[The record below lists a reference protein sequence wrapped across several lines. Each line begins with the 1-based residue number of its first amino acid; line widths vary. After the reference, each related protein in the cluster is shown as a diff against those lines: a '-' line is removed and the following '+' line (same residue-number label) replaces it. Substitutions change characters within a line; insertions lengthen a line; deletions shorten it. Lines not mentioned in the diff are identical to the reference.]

1 MKKHLMKACCA
12 VLAASMLLS
21 GCGNQ
26 PVETTESS
34 TAATTPAATTSA
46 VETTTETTSLEQTT
60 SGAETTTE
68 TTTEVT
74 TPEETTTETT
84 FVTETTSYLP
94 VVDAS
99 KYGTTTMTEDELY
112 DKMVGGWI
120 GQMVGV
126 AWCASTEFAATGS
139 LLPVDRFPA
148 WKTSMIKNAFGQD
161 DVYVEIPFLDAM
173 KENGAFCDISCL
185 ADTFRHSTFP
195 LWHANVAGRD
205 NLRAGL
211 EAPASGHY
219 AANVH
224 ADDIDW
230 QIECDFL
237 GQMYPGMPNEA
248 AARAFELGHIMNYGD
263 GCYGGAFVSAMHAAA
278 YTAKSVVEIVETG
291 ISVIPENTKFR
302 TAMDIV
308 MAAYNK
314 GSAWDAAWY
323 EIEAYCGTTD
333 KCPEGFGKPYNIDAV
348 INSAYIIIGL
358 LWGEGDFAKTIEI
371 SCRCGQDS
379 DCNPSSAA
387 SILGNYIGASAIPDI
402 YKTELN
408 YDSIFSS
415 TDYSLTA
422 VLDLNTA
429 LTEEVITA
437 YGATLEN
444 GTWTLKTNLAP
455 ETVPYEQWPD
465 GFGVGIV
472 TGALGNGAVRLY
484 SRVTGDEALASIT
497 LDMGDGNVL
506 NELVPVYAYAKTGK
520 YTVKISA
527 VGANGSTFEDEIEV
541 IVKADINAT
550 VIGSD
555 ITTANSGSS
564 DISVL
569 YDGLIPYK
577 GAPAIA
583 NPQVNFSS
591 ADGNV
596 YAGLQFDKT
605 YVIKG
610 LKFVEGTNVAKG
622 GWFAE
627 APTIEVLVGGEW
639 KTAELRSSTEY
650 PIGKMSVHRDP
661 YEVYRFNFA
670 NPIACDGV
678 RIVGKHDAG
687 SFVSV
692 AELAPIYD
700 AFANFEEFDTN
711 FMAIITD
718 EPSPTGSGSR
728 NIALIADGKIGNSN
742 ATQYDTYD
750 GSTGDRVEYFGYLFS
765 DTTKVNAVEFA
776 EGGHFAAGG
785 WFKNGDVRIEA
796 LIDGVW
802 TKVETTVSPAYP
814 NANDMA
820 AFGKSYETY
829 TFTLTAPTE
838 CDGIRIIGLAGG
850 DQSFISISELTV
862 K

>member
-1 MKKHLMKACCA
+1 MNKHLIKVGCV

-26 PVETTESS
+26 PVETTGSTSAETTAAQTT
-34 TAATTPAATTSA
+34 TAATTTETSSAEQTTAA
-46 VETTTETTSLEQTT
+46 TETT
-60 SGAETTTE
+60 AETTTE
-68 TTTEVT
+68 TTTAED
-74 TPEETTTETT
+74 TTTETT
-84 FVTETTSYLP
+84 YVPETTSYLP
-94 VVDAS
+94 FVDAS
-99 KYGTTTMTEDELY
+99 KYGTTIITEDELY

-139 LLPVDRFPA
+139 LLPNDRFPT
-148 WKTSMIKNAFGQD
+148 WKSSMIKNAFGQD

-173 KENGAFCDISCL
+173 KENGAFCDISYL

-219 AANVH
+219 ASNVH

-237 GQMYPGMPNEA
+237 GQMYPGLPNEA
-248 AARAFELGHIMNYGD
+248 AARAFEIGHIMNYGD

-278 YTAKSVVEIVETG
+278 YTAGSVKEIVEAG
-291 ISVIPENTKFR
+291 IAVIPENTKFR

-314 GSAWDAAWY
+314 GSAWEVAWQ
-323 EIEAYCGTTD
+323 EVENYCGATD
-333 KCPEGFGKPYNIDAV
+333 KCPDGLNKPSNIDAT

-358 LWGEGDFAKTIEI
+358 LWGNGDFAKTIEI

-387 SILGNYIGASAIPDI
+387 SILGNYLGASGIPDI
-402 YKTELN
+402 YKAELN
-408 YDSIFSS
+408 YEDIFSS
-415 TDYSLTA
+415 TDYSLNA
-422 VLDLNTA
+422 VLELNTA
-429 LTEEVITA
+429 LTTEVITA
-437 YGATLEN
+437 YGATLDN
-444 GTWTLKTNLAP
+444 GTWTIKTNLSA
-455 ETVPYEQWPD
+455 EEVPFEQWPD

-472 TGALGNGAVRLY
+472 TGALGNGMIRIY
-484 SRVTGDEALASIT
+484 SKLTGDEALASIT
-497 LDMGDGNVL
+497 LDMGDGTVL
-506 NELVPVYAYAKTGK
+506 HELVPVYAYAKTGK
-520 YTVKISA
+520 YTVKIDA
-527 VGANGSTFEDEIEV
+527 VGANGSTFSDEIEV
-541 IVKADINAT
+541 TIKADINAT
-550 VIGSD
+550 VIGSE
-555 ITTANSGSS
+555 ITTANNGSA
-564 DISVL
+564 DLSVL
-569 YDGLIPYK
+569 YDGEIPYK

-596 YAGLQFDKT
+596 YAGLQFDKA
-605 YVIKG
+605 YVING

-627 APTIEVLVGGEW
+627 APTIEVLVDGEW
-639 KTAELRSSTEY
+639 QAVELRSATEY

-670 NPIACDGV
+670 SPIRCEGV
-678 RIVGKHDAG
+678 RIVGKHDEG

-700 AFANFEEFDTN
+700 SMANFEEFDNN

-718 EPSPTGSGSR
+718 EPSPTGSGSK
-728 NIALIADGKIGNSN
+728 NIGLIADGKVGTSN
-742 ATQYDTYD
+742 LTQYDTYD
-750 GSTGDRVEYFGYLFS
+750 GTTGDRFEYFGYLFRE
-765 DTTKVNAVEFA
+765 TTKISAVVFT
-776 EGGHFAAGG
+776 EGGHFASGG
-785 WFKNGDVRIEA
+785 WFKNGDISVEA
-796 LIDGVW
+796 LVDGVW
-802 TKVETTVSPAYP
+802 TKVETSVSPAYP
-814 NANDMA
+814 ASDDMA
-820 AFGKSYETY
+820 AFGSSYETY
-829 TFTLTAPTE
+829 TFTLTTPID
-838 CDGIRIIGLAGG
+838 CDGIRVIGLAGG
-850 DQSFISISELTV
+850 TSSFISISELTV

>member
-34 TAATTPAATTSA
+34 TAATTPEVTTSA

-148 WKTSMIKNAFGQD
+148 WKSSMIKSGFGQD
-161 DVYVEIPFLDAM
+161 DVYVELPFLAAM
-173 KENGAFCDISCL
+173 KTEGAFCDISSL
-185 ADTFRHSTFP
+185 ADSFRHSTFAM
-195 LWHANVAGRD
+195 WHANAAGRD
-205 NLRAGL
+205 NLRAGI

-219 AANVH
+219 AANAH

-237 GQMYPGMPNEA
+237 GQMYPGLPNEA
-248 AARAFELGHIMNYGD
+248 AARAFEIGHIMNYGD

-387 SILGNYIGASAIPDI
+387 SILGNYLGAAALPDI
-402 YKTELN
+402 YKADLN
-408 YDSIFSS
+408 YEGIFSP
-415 TDYSLTA
+415 TA
-422 VLDLNTA
+422 YTFNGILEINTA
-429 LTEEVITA
+429 LTTEVITA

-455 ETVPYEQWPD
+455 ETVTYEQWPD
-465 GFGVGIV
+465 NFGVGIATAAV
-472 TGALGNGAVRLY
+472 GNGMVRIY

-506 NELVPVYAYAKTGK
+506 TELVPVYAYAKTGK
-520 YTVKISA
+520 YTVKVHA
-527 VGANGSTFEDEIEV
+527 VGVNGSTFEDEIEV
-541 IVKADINAT
+541 IVKADIHAT

-555 ITTANSGSS
+555 ITTANNGSTDLS
-564 DISVL
+564 LL
-569 YDGLIPYK
+569 YDGMIPYK
-577 GAPAIA
+577 DALIT

-596 YAGLQFDKT
+596 YAGLQFDKA
-605 YVIKG
+605 YVING

-627 APTIEVLVGGEW
+627 APTVEVLVNGEW
-639 KTAELRSSTEY
+639 QIAELRSATEY
-650 PIGKMSVHRDP
+650 PIGNMSVHRLP
-661 YEVYRFNFA
+661 YEVYRFNFVT
-670 NPIACDGV
+670 PIRCEGV
-678 RIVGKHDAG
+678 RIVGKHPEG
-687 SFVSV
+687 GFVSV
-692 AELAPIYD
+692 GELIPLCD
-700 AFANFEEFDTN
+700 PMANFEEFDTN

-718 EPSPTGSGSR
+718 EPSPTGSGSK
-728 NIALIADGKIGNSN
+728 NLALIADGKVGTNSI
-742 ATQYDTYD
+742 TQYDTYD
-750 GSTGDRVEYFGYLFS
+750 GTTGDRIEYFGYLFHE
-765 DTTKVNAVEFA
+765 TTKISIVEFT
-776 EGGHFAAGG
+776 EGGHFTNGG

-796 LIDGVW
+796 LIDGSW
-802 TKVETTVSPAYP
+802 KTVETTVSPAYP

-850 DQSFISISELTV
+850 DQCFISISELTE

>member
-1 MKKHLMKACCA
+1 MNKHLIKVGCV

-26 PVETTESS
+26 PVETTGSTSAETTAAQTT
-34 TAATTPAATTSA
+34 TAATTTETSSAEQTTAA
-46 VETTTETTSLEQTT
+46 TETT
-60 SGAETTTE
+60 AETTTE
-68 TTTEVT
+68 TTTAED
-74 TPEETTTETT
+74 TTTETT
-84 FVTETTSYLP
+84 YVPETTSYLP
-94 VVDAS
+94 FVDAS
-99 KYGTTTMTEDELY
+99 KYGTTIITEDELY

-139 LLPVDRFPA
+139 LLPNDRFPT
-148 WKTSMIKNAFGQD
+148 WKSSMIKNAFGQD

-173 KENGAFCDISCL
+173 KENGAFCDISYL

-219 AANVH
+219 ASNVH

-237 GQMYPGMPNEA
+237 GQMYPSLPNEA
-248 AARAFELGHIMNYGD
+248 AARAFEIGHIMNYGD

-278 YTAKSVVEIVETG
+278 YTAKSVPEIVEAG
-291 ISVIPENTKFR
+291 IAVIPENTKFR

-314 GSAWDAAWY
+314 GSAWEVAWQ
-323 EIEAYCGTTD
+323 EVENYCGATD
-333 KCPEGFGKPYNIDAV
+333 KCPDGLNKPSNIDAT

-358 LWGEGDFAKTIEI
+358 LWGNGDFAKTIEI

-387 SILGNYIGASAIPDI
+387 SILGNYLGASGIPDI
-402 YKTELN
+402 YKAELN
-408 YDSIFSS
+408 YEDIFSS
-415 TDYSLTA
+415 TDYSLNA
-422 VLDLNTA
+422 VLELNTA
-429 LTEEVITA
+429 LTTEVITA
-437 YGATLEN
+437 YGATLDN
-444 GTWTLKTNLAP
+444 GTWTIKTNLSA
-455 ETVPYEQWPD
+455 EEVPFEQWPD

-472 TGALGNGAVRLY
+472 TGALGNGMIRIY
-484 SRVTGDEALASIT
+484 SKLTGDEALASIT
-497 LDMGDGNVL
+497 LDMGDGTVL
-506 NELVPVYAYAKTGK
+506 HELVPVYAYAKTGK
-520 YTVKISA
+520 YTVKIDA
-527 VGANGSTFEDEIEV
+527 VGANGSTFSDEIEV
-541 IVKADINAT
+541 TIKADINAT
-550 VIGSD
+550 VIGSE
-555 ITTANSGSS
+555 ITTANNGSA
-564 DISVL
+564 DLSVL
-569 YDGLIPYK
+569 YDGEIPYK

-596 YAGLQFDKT
+596 YAGLQFDKA
-605 YVIKG
+605 YVING

-627 APTIEVLVGGEW
+627 APTIEVLVDGEW
-639 KTAELRSSTEY
+639 QAVELRSATEY

-670 NPIACDGV
+670 SPIRCEGV
-678 RIVGKHDAG
+678 RIVGKHDEG
-687 SFVSV
+687 SFASV

-700 AFANFEEFDTN
+700 SMANFEEFDNN

-718 EPSPTGSGSR
+718 EPSPTGSGSK
-728 NIALIADGKIGNSN
+728 NIGLIADGKVGTSN
-742 ATQYDTYD
+742 LTQYDTYD
-750 GSTGDRVEYFGYLFS
+750 GTTGDRFEYFGYLFHE
-765 DTTKVNAVEFA
+765 TTKITTVEFI
-776 EGGHFAAGG
+776 EGGHFASGG
-785 WFKNGDVRIEA
+785 WFKNGDISVEA

-802 TKVETTVSPAYP
+802 TKMETSVSPAYP
-814 NANDMA
+814 TADDMA

-829 TFTLTAPTE
+829 TFTLTTPTD
-838 CDGIRIIGLAGG
+838 CDGIRVAGLAGG
-850 DQSFISISELTV
+850 TSSFISISELTV